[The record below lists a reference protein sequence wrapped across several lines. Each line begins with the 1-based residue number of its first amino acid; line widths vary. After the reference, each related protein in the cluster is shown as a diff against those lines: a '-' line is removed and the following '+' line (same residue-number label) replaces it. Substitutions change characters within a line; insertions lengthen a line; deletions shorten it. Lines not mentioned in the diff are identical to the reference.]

1 MTVTID
7 RTAST
12 GRAPSPRARVSLTAA
27 PGSLDGVWWPRSR
40 ALTRELPPLADAVG
54 GAWGRIT
61 GITVSPAHWP
71 VIPRWV
77 SLAGRTVRVDW
88 SAEGQDPH
96 RLTLVSAGGRRD
108 MLVIP
113 PETGAVAAAQLMG
126 PAAVVPHRE
135 RAVDAADARSR
146 EEAWETDGGAG
157 RASSRPGRK
166 GPAAARPPGA
176 GGEWS

>member
-77 SLAGRTVRVDW
+77 SLAGRIVRVDW
-88 SAEGQDPH
+88 SAERQDPH
-96 RLTLVSAGGRRD
+96 RLTLVSASGRRD

-113 PETGAVAAAQLMG
+113 PETGAAAAAELMG
-126 PAAVVPHRE
+126 TAAVVPCQE
-135 RAVDAADARSR
+135 RAADAADTRGG

-157 RASSRPGRK
+157 RAPSRPG
-166 GPAAARPPGA
+166 GIA
-176 GGEWS
+176 GRRRT

>member
-12 GRAPSPRARVSLTAA
+12 GRAPSLRARVSLTAA

-40 ALTRELPPLADAVG
+40 ALTRELPPLADALD

-61 GITVSPAHWP
+61 GITVNPAHWP
-71 VIPRWV
+71 VIPGWV

-96 RLTLVSAGGRRD
+96 RLTLVSASGRRA

-113 PETGAVAAAQLMG
+113 PETGAAAAAQLMG
-126 PAAVVPHRE
+126 PAAAVPYRE
-135 RAVDAADARSR
+135 RAADAADARGG
-146 EEAWETDGGAG
+146 EEAWETGGGAG
-157 RASSRPGRK
+157 RASFPARAPGTGR
-166 GPAAARPPGA
+166 GTAFGR
-176 GGEWS
+176 WR